1 MINNSDRVD
10 RGGSWNVD
18 APYARV
24 AYRSRFDPGSRRD
37 FLGFRLVLATSPFQR
52 IGEANVDT
60 RA

>member
-37 FLGFRLVLATSPFQR
+37 FLGFRLLRIVNTLQQLAEVSN
-52 IGEANVDT
+52 GK
-60 RA
+60 